1 MTPATS
7 ADPAV
12 GSNAAALLRRWLG
25 LVMVLIS
32 ACCFGATPIFA
43 RIAFAAGA
51 DTFTTLALRFGIA
64 ALCLVGFQ
72 VARRVPLPRR
82 GVVVQLALL
91 GAFGRAGQGLTYFI
105 ALTLIPAALVSL
117 LLYLYPAIVTVL
129 AVLILRDRLTP
140 LKLGALLVALA
151 GTALTIGPATGD
163 KPLGI
168 ALGVATACI
177 YAVYI
182 LISSRVTPQA
192 GVLSSSTVISVAT
205 ALVFCALAELHGV
218 ALPRTTLGWL
228 AILGLALISTVVGTV
243 TFFAGL
249 GLVGPTDASTLST
262 LEPVVTVALAALI
275 LSETIQPLQLAGGAL
290 ILAAVGV
297 LARGRR

>member
-1 MTPATS
+1 MTPAST
-7 ADPAV
+7 ADTPAAPV
-12 GSNAAALLRRWLG
+12 GSPAPRRVLG
-25 LVMVLIS
+25 LAMILTS

-43 RIAFAAGA
+43 RLAFAAGA

-64 ALCLVGFQ
+64 ALCLVVYQ
-72 VARRVPLPRR
+72 AARRAPLPRR
-82 GVVVQLALL
+82 RVVAQLALL
-91 GAFGRAGQGLTYFI
+91 GAIGRAGQGLTYFF

-140 LKLGALLVALA
+140 LKLGALIVALA

-163 KPLGI
+163 NALGI

-182 LISSRVTPQA
+182 LISSRVTSHA

-205 ALVFCALAELHGV
+205 ALVFCALAGLHGV
-218 ALPRTTLGWL
+218 ALPQTALGWL
-228 AILGLALISTVVGTV
+228 CILGLALISTVVGTV

-249 GLVGPTDASTLST
+249 SLVGPTDASTLST
-262 LEPVVTVALAALI
+262 VEPVVTVILAALI
-275 LSETIQPLQLAGGAL
+275 LGETILPLQLAGGAL
-290 ILAAVGV
+290 ILAAVVV
-297 LARGRR
+297 LARGKR